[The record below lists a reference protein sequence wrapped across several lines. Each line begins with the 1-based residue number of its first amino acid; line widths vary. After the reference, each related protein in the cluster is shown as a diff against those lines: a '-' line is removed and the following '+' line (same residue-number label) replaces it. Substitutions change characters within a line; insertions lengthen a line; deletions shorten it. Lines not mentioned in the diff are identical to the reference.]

1 MAWTAASTFI
11 CQDLF
16 TKSNERKHWVF
27 LYLLMLKSL
36 SWAIAEI
43 YFIFT
48 IPYSKYDKRK
58 DGQWSGI
65 VSVVLSQHC
74 SQLLKHQ
81 TLLYFFRT
89 EEAASSPVA
98 FGDVFP
104 NSTAAIPGW
113 KNNEKLTPLYHI
125 YCDVPLGKCFLVFCL
140 ASDWPILH
148 NPLGNYGPRSKI
160 IRARIIWSRMIRS
173 WFLLPQFQAHVLSA
187 GNKLWCTDTEG
198 GSHI

>member
-48 IPYSKYDKRK
+48 IPYSKYDTKERM
-58 DGQWSGI
+58 DNGLGSLVWCSRSI
-65 VSVVLSQHC
+65 VHCHWRTKLFFSLLFPYRGGLS
-74 SQLLKHQ
+74 
-81 TLLYFFRT
+81 
-89 EEAASSPVA
+89 PIA

-104 NSTAAIPGW
+104 DNTAAIPGW
-113 KNNEKLTPLYHI
+113 KKWKVCGLTPLYI
-125 YCDVPLGKCFLVFCL
+125 LWCAIRKEFL
-140 ASDWPILH
+140 S
-148 NPLGNYGPRSKI
+148 
-160 IRARIIWSRMIRS
+160 
-173 WFLLPQFQAHVLSA
+173 VLSA
-187 GNKLWCTDTEG
+187 LRLAHSSQPIWQLRP
-198 GSHI
+198 